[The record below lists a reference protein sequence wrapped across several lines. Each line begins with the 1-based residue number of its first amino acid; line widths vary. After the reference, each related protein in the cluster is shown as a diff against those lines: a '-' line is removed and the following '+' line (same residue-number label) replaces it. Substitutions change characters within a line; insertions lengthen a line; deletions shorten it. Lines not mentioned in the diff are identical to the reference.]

1 MVAFSRFGYRW
12 EQRKRRRVS
21 NDDMLGTV
29 AGARAAL
36 VLVVEDDPSVRRM
49 IQWALEDEGLT
60 VVVAAD
66 GQEAVEWTTR
76 RRPDLVLLDMGLPV
90 VDGDGVASHIRTQYG
105 ATVPIVV
112 VTADGRAA
120 AKAYRVGAVAYLQKP
135 FEIAMLMES
144 VRGAL
149 GSAWE
154 T

>member
-1 MVAFSRFGYRW
+1 MSD
-12 EQRKRRRVS
+12 EHIP
-21 NDDMLGTV
+21 GTV
-29 AGARAAL
+29 AVARPAL
-36 VLVVEDDPSVRRM
+36 ILVVEDDPSVRRM

-66 GQEAVEWTTR
+66 GQQAVEWTMR

-90 VDGDGVASHIRTQYG
+90 VDGDGVASHIRDQYG

-120 AKAYRVGAVAYLQKP
+120 AKASRVGAVSFLQKP

-144 VRGAL
+144 VRSAL
-149 GSAWE
+149 GPAWE
-154 T
+154 V